1 MELQTFLEH
10 MNKRQYVQAG
20 SEVHRYMTRLSDE
33 ARRIATQI
41 NCSYRTPEEIRKLFF
56 RLIEKPEDDTF
67 GLFPPF
73 YTDCGKNITVGKN
86 VFINAGCQFQDQ
98 GGITI
103 GDGSLIGHNVV
114 IATLNHDQNPKKR
127 ASLIPA
133 PVVIGKN
140 VWIGANSTILPG
152 VTIHDGAIIAAGAV
166 VTKDVPEN
174 MIVGGVPARV
184 IKKAAE
190 D

>member
-33 ARRIATQI
+33 ARRITTQI

-73 YTDCGKNITVGKN
+73 YTDCGKNITVGKRIHQCGMS
-86 VFINAGCQFQDQ
+86 VTGSGRDHHWRRKSDRPQC
-98 GGITI
+98 
-103 GDGSLIGHNVV
+103 GDRHFKS
-114 IATLNHDQNPKKR
+114 
-127 ASLIPA
+127 
-133 PVVIGKN
+133 
-140 VWIGANSTILPG
+140 
-152 VTIHDGAIIAAGAV
+152 
-166 VTKDVPEN
+166 
-174 MIVGGVPARV
+174 
-184 IKKAAE
+184 
-190 D
+190 